1 MRELAK
7 KKTRHKNLV
16 FCGCISLSR
25 AFPEEIW
32 VFCTCRKFCS
42 LFFSFCSKIGEMA
55 EIFFFFLLNQKGQM
69 DYPFFSFC
77 SKSGEMAGVFFSF
90 FLIKKGQ
97 QNEND
102 RYYPRGPKITTP
114 AASR

>member
-1 MRELAK
+1 MRELAKK

-42 LFFSFCSKIGEMA
+42 LFFLFCSKIGEMA
-55 EIFFFFLLNQKGQM
+55 EIFFLFFFLNKKGQM
-69 DYPFFSFC
+69 DYPFFHSAQKVVGWLRF
-77 SKSGEMAGVFFSF
+77 FFSF
-90 FLIKKGQ
+90 FFNQKG
-97 QNEND
+97 
-102 RYYPRGPKITTP
+102 
-114 AASR
+114 AAERK